1 MKISKQYLA
10 GFLDGEGYIG
20 LEKHTD
26 KRLKRKWTVRYR
38 VTLTNQHKGLMEE
51 LHKEYGGSL
60 IKKPNQ
66 KECWALEIC
75 KKSDISKLLKGVMP
89 YLIIKNKKAEE
100 LLNFIEPRLDNAKHL
115 SKKQLSLIK
124 DGGF

>member
-38 VTLTNQHKGLMEE
+38 VQLTNQHKQLMED

-60 IKKPNQ
+60 IKKHNQ
-66 KECWALEIC
+66 KECWILEIC
-75 KKSDISKLLKGVMP
+75 KKADISRLLKGVIP
-89 YLIIKNKKAEE
+89 YLIVKKKVAEE
-100 LLNFIEPRLDNAKHL
+100 LLKFIEPRLDNARHL
-115 SKKQLSLIK
+115 SKEKLSLIK